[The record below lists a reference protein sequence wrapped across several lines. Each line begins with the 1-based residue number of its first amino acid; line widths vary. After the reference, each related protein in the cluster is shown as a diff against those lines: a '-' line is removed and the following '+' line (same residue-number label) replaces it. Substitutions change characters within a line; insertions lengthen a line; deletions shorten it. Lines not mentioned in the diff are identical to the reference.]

1 MKTLTIQTNPIFIK
15 NENFQTILIN
25 VIYPYQEN
33 EKDLAKQKLLPA
45 MLAYMTEKYPTEED
59 FQKALKENYILS
71 YSTRQL
77 TIGTTSAFNF
87 HLEIPD
93 KKTLKENILEEQIK
107 LLYEAIYHPKIENLG
122 FDDFELKREKENLKL
137 KIKNSQKSF
146 KSYLNHKT
154 AKLIDNEGIFSR
166 SLIDDQSQI
175 DEVTSQNLYNYW
187 KEKIVN
193 NTPIIFIMGN
203 INEQEITSL
212 IKNYFIKEKK
222 EKQSLTTDYI
232 HYLQPH
238 RKEPQKIIEEK
249 EFKDSALSLI
259 YKVKNMKQEDNILLS
274 IIYNLLTSLSSK
286 LLNKK
291 LRDEYNLIYSSEVNF
306 YPNYGLFKITVYI
319 NPKNKNLAEEK
330 IKEVMTSLKDEN
342 VITPLLE
349 KIKERRR
356 INLIKNLDNK
366 YSIMND
372 YIFKKLKIDY
382 TSKESYE
389 LLKEKTAKDI
399 IEFIDSLS
407 LDTVYFLKEK
417 ETHE

>member
-175 DEVTSQNLYNYW
+175 DKVTSQNLYNYW

-193 NTPIIFIMGN
+193 NTPII
-203 INEQEITSL
+203 
-212 IKNYFIKEKK
+212 
-222 EKQSLTTDYI
+222 
-232 HYLQPH
+232 
-238 RKEPQKIIEEK
+238 
-249 EFKDSALSLI
+249 LSLI
-259 YKVKNMKQEDNILLS
+259 HI
-274 IIYNLLTSLSSK
+274 
-286 LLNKK
+286 
-291 LRDEYNLIYSSEVNF
+291 
-306 YPNYGLFKITVYI
+306 
-319 NPKNKNLAEEK
+319 
-330 IKEVMTSLKDEN
+330 
-342 VITPLLE
+342 
-349 KIKERRR
+349 
-356 INLIKNLDNK
+356 
-366 YSIMND
+366 
-372 YIFKKLKIDY
+372 
-382 TSKESYE
+382 
-389 LLKEKTAKDI
+389 
-399 IEFIDSLS
+399 
-407 LDTVYFLKEK
+407 
-417 ETHE
+417 

>member
-175 DEVTSQNLYNYW
+175 DKVTSQNLYNYW

-193 NTPIIFIMGN
+193 N
-203 INEQEITSL
+203 
-212 IKNYFIKEKK
+212 
-222 EKQSLTTDYI
+222 
-232 HYLQPH
+232 
-238 RKEPQKIIEEK
+238 
-249 EFKDSALSLI
+249 LSLI
-259 YKVKNMKQEDNILLS
+259 HI
-274 IIYNLLTSLSSK
+274 
-286 LLNKK
+286 
-291 LRDEYNLIYSSEVNF
+291 
-306 YPNYGLFKITVYI
+306 
-319 NPKNKNLAEEK
+319 
-330 IKEVMTSLKDEN
+330 
-342 VITPLLE
+342 
-349 KIKERRR
+349 
-356 INLIKNLDNK
+356 
-366 YSIMND
+366 
-372 YIFKKLKIDY
+372 
-382 TSKESYE
+382 
-389 LLKEKTAKDI
+389 
-399 IEFIDSLS
+399 
-407 LDTVYFLKEK
+407 
-417 ETHE
+417 